1 MLESDAGEAVLAA
14 RARGLSPLSV
24 LFRHGF
30 RRAAVPM
37 LTLAGLLLPALVA
50 GSVIVET
57 IFAIPGLG
65 RLFVDSAFRRDVPVI
80 LALTLLSG
88 IATLAGILAADVAY
102 LVADPRIRR
111 G

>member
-1 MLESDAGEAVLAA
+1 MAY
-14 RARGLSPLSV
+14 R
-24 LFRHGF
+24 
-30 RRAAVPM
+30 
-37 LTLAGLLLPALVA
+37 LVG

-65 RLFVDSAFRRDVPVI
+65 QLFVEAVFQRDLPVL

-88 IATLAGILAADVAY
+88 AATLGGVLAADLAY
-102 LVADPRIRR
+102 VVADPRLRR